1 MSPGVAADDVLCRS
15 ALFVPGSDSRKLE
28 RAVQA
33 GADVLIYDLEDA
45 VAPAEKERARRQ
57 VCDALTA
64 TGPGLRLV
72 RINGLDTP
80 WGLDDVTAVCRAG
93 AHAIMLP
100 KCERAAQL
108 DVVAAQM
115 TDSASAALIALIET
129 PAGVLDL
136 AGLGNGGD
144 RLAALAFGHA
154 DFCRAMGLHSLRAD
168 IGVALQAR
176 MQIVLAARARGLAA
190 IDCVCLDVR
199 SEAAF
204 RADAQLGRDLGY
216 DGKLCIHPAQVALAN
231 AVFTPDPAAVARA
244 QRVADAWAQ
253 ARQDNIGVI
262 VVDGEM
268 VDAPVAAAHER
279 LLARARRCGVA

>member
-1 MSPGVAADDVLCRS
+1 V
-15 ALFVPGSDSRKLE
+15 
-28 RAVQA
+28 
-33 GADVLIYDLEDA
+33 
-45 VAPAEKERARRQ
+45 
-57 VCDALTA
+57 
-64 TGPGLRLV
+64 
-72 RINGLDTP
+72 
-80 WGLDDVTAVCRAG
+80 
-93 AHAIMLP
+93 H
-100 KCERAAQL
+100 
-108 DVVAAQM
+108 
-115 TDSASAALIALIET
+115 
-129 PAGVLDL
+129 
-136 AGLGNGGD
+136 GGW
-144 RLAALAFGHA
+144 RP
-154 DFCRAMGLHSLRAD
+154 S
-168 IGVALQAR
+168 
-176 MQIVLAARARGLAA
+176 
-190 IDCVCLDVR
+190 DCVCLDVR